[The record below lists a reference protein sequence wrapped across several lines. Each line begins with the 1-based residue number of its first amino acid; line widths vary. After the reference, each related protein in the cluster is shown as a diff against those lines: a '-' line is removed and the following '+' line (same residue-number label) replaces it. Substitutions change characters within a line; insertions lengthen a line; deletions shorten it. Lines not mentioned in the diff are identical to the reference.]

1 MCVLHRRTNNVK
13 ALINYASH
21 QKQQIG
27 ATINL
32 PQQTGNVNIELKIYI
47 PYK

>member
-1 MCVLHRRTNNVK
+1 VK
-13 ALINYASH
+13 VMINYASH

-32 PQQTGNVNIELKIYI
+32 MQQIGSVNIELKIYI